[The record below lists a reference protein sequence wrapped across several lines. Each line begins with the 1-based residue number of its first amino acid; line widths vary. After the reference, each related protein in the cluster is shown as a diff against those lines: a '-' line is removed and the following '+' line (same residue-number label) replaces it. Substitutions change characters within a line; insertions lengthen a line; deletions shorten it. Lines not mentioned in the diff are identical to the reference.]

1 MKVFLMSRESL
12 IRIIERRERHDMT
25 TQKCANNSYPACD
38 SQKDDSAGEMAR
50 TSFLHAI
57 YNLYSYKSQLQKQE
71 IKKNKG
77 KRDTQR
83 VTEHNESGDLRTE
96 RPPQLYLL
104 PSDRKRNKKNSTQ

>member
-1 MKVFLMSRESL
+1 
-12 IRIIERRERHDMT
+12 MT

-38 SQKDDSAGEMAR
+38 GQKDDSAGEMAR

-96 RPPQLYLL
+96 RPPQLYYQVIE
-104 PSDRKRNKKNSTQ
+104 KEKKQYTMNTKIQSIC